1 MTEAMVMEKQE
12 VSAIEKATSV
22 LEMTKDEAKAINEL
36 AQLDKVNFSANQ
48 LVEIDK
54 MAKAIDVTDSTAIIQ
69 YGANAQKKVADFAD
83 TALGSVKTNDLGE
96 VGNMVAKLVGELEV
110 FNEEIEGGK
119 GLLGLFK
126 KAQKNVA
133 VLKAKYEKAEK
144 SVNSII
150 ETLDDHQVTLLKDI
164 AVLDELYETNH
175 EYFKEISLYIVAGKQ
190 KLEEA
195 RNVMLADLQK
205 KAEETGAPEDAQKA
219 NDFASQLERFEKK
232 IHDLELTRM
241 VSVQMAPQIRMVQNN
256 DNLMSEKIQSTIVNT
271 IPLWKSQ
278 MIIALGLAHYEEAL
292 RAERAV
298 TDVTNELLKR
308 NAEKLHQ
315 STVEIAKESER
326 GIIDIETLTHT
337 NQELIATLDEV
348 KAIQTEGHEKRVAAQ
363 QELVRIEGEL
373 KTKLLEVIKPKLEGG
388 AEAVLTEETKG

>member
-1 MTEAMVMEKQE
+1 MAEVMTMEK
-12 VSAIEKATSV
+12 VTSV
-22 LEMTKDEAKAINEL
+22 LEMTKDEEQAINQL
-36 AQLDKVNFSANQ
+36 AVLDKTSFSDTQ
-48 LVEIDK
+48 LAEIDK
-54 MAKAIDVTDSTAIIQ
+54 MASGIDITDSTAIIQ

-83 TALGSVKTNDLGE
+83 SALGSVKTNDLGE

-119 GLLGLFK
+119 GLKALFK

-164 AVLDELYETNH
+164 AILDELYETNH
-175 EYFKEISLYIVAGKQ
+175 EYFKEISLYIAAGKK

-195 RNVMLADLQK
+195 QSTTLVELQR
-205 KAEETGAPEDAQKA
+205 KAEETGAAEDAQRA
-219 NDFASQLERFEKK
+219 NDFAAQLERFEKK

-256 DNLMSEKIQSTIVNT
+256 DNMMSEKIQSTIVNT

-278 MIIALGLAHYEEAL
+278 MIIALGLAHSEEAL

-315 STVEIAKESER
+315 STVAIAQESER

-337 NQELIATLDEV
+337 NKELIATLDEV
-348 KAIQTEGHEKRVAAQ
+348 RNIQAEGHQKRLEAQ
-363 QELVRIEGEL
+363 QELGRIEDEL
-373 KTKLLEVIKPKLEGG
+373 KNKLIEVIKPQLAGEVKDER
-388 AEAVLTEETKG
+388 TEV

>member
-1 MTEAMVMEKQE
+1 MTMEK
-12 VSAIEKATSV
+12 VTSV
-22 LEMTKDEAKAINEL
+22 LEMTKDEEQAINQL
-36 AQLDKVNFSANQ
+36 AVLDKTSFSDTQ
-48 LVEIDK
+48 LAEIDK
-54 MAKAIDVTDSTAIIQ
+54 MASGIDITDSTAIIQ

-83 TALGSVKTNDLGE
+83 SALGSVKTNDLGE

-119 GLLGLFK
+119 GLKALFK

-164 AVLDELYETNH
+164 AILDELYETNH
-175 EYFKEISLYIVAGKQ
+175 EYFKEISLYIAAGKK

-195 RNVMLADLQK
+195 QSTTLVELQR
-205 KAEETGAPEDAQKA
+205 KAEETGAAEDAQRA
-219 NDFASQLERFEKK
+219 NDFAAQLERFEKK

-256 DNLMSEKIQSTIVNT
+256 DNMMSEKIQSTIVNT

-278 MIIALGLAHYEEAL
+278 MIIALGLAHSEEAL

-315 STVEIAKESER
+315 STVAIAQESER

-337 NQELIATLDEV
+337 NKELIATLDEV
-348 KAIQTEGHEKRVAAQ
+348 RNIQAEGHQKRLEAQ
-363 QELVRIEGEL
+363 QELGRIEDEL
-373 KTKLLEVIKPKLEGG
+373 KNKLIEVIKPQLAGEVKDER
-388 AEAVLTEETKG
+388 TEV

>member
-1 MTEAMVMEKQE
+1 MAEVMTMEK
-12 VSAIEKATSV
+12 VTSV
-22 LEMTKDEAKAINEL
+22 LEMTKDEEQAINQL
-36 AQLDKVNFSANQ
+36 AVLDKTSFSDTQ
-48 LVEIDK
+48 LAEIDK
-54 MAKAIDVTDSTAIIQ
+54 MASGIDITDSTAIIQ

-83 TALGSVKTNDLGE
+83 SALGSVKTNDLGE

-119 GLLGLFK
+119 GLKALFK

-164 AVLDELYETNH
+164 AILDELYETNH
-175 EYFKEISLYIVAGKQ
+175 EYFKEISLYIAAGKK

-195 RNVMLADLQK
+195 QNTTLVELQR
-205 KAEETGAPEDAQKA
+205 KAEETGAAEDAQRA
-219 NDFASQLERFEKK
+219 NDFAAQLERFEKK

-256 DNLMSEKIQSTIVNT
+256 DNMMSEKIQSTIVNT

-278 MIIALGLAHYEEAL
+278 MIIALGLAHSVEAL

-315 STVEIAKESER
+315 STVAIAQESER

-337 NQELIATLDEV
+337 NKELIATLDEV
-348 KAIQTEGHEKRVAAQ
+348 RNIQAEGHQKRLEAQ
-363 QELVRIEGEL
+363 QELGRIEGEL
-373 KTKLLEVIKPKLEGG
+373 KNKLIEVIKPQLAGEVKDER
-388 AEAVLTEETKG
+388 TEV

>member
-1 MTEAMVMEKQE
+1 MTMEK
-12 VSAIEKATSV
+12 VTSV
-22 LEMTKDEAKAINEL
+22 LEMTKDEEQAINQL
-36 AQLDKVNFSANQ
+36 AVLDKTSFSDTQ
-48 LVEIDK
+48 LAEIDK
-54 MAKAIDVTDSTAIIQ
+54 MASGIDITDSTAIIQ

-83 TALGSVKTNDLGE
+83 SALGSVKTNDLGE

-119 GLLGLFK
+119 GLKALFK

-164 AVLDELYETNH
+164 AILDELYETNH
-175 EYFKEISLYIVAGKQ
+175 EYFKEISLYIAAGKK

-195 RNVMLADLQK
+195 QSTTLVELQR
-205 KAEETGAPEDAQKA
+205 KAEETGAAEDAQRA
-219 NDFASQLERFEKK
+219 NDFAAQLERFEKK

-256 DNLMSEKIQSTIVNT
+256 DNMMSEKIQSTIVNT

-278 MIIALGLAHYEEAL
+278 MIIALGLAHSEEAL

-315 STVEIAKESER
+315 STVAIAQESER

-337 NQELIATLDEV
+337 NKELIATLDEV
-348 KAIQTEGHEKRVAAQ
+348 RNIQAEGHQKRLEAQ
-363 QELVRIEGEL
+363 QELGRIEGEL
-373 KTKLLEVIKPKLEGG
+373 KNKLIEVIKPQLAGEVKDER
-388 AEAVLTEETKG
+388 TEV

>member
-1 MTEAMVMEKQE
+1 MAEVMTMEK
-12 VSAIEKATSV
+12 VTSV
-22 LEMTKDEAKAINEL
+22 LEMTKDEEQAINQL
-36 AQLDKVNFSANQ
+36 AVLDKTSFSDTQ
-48 LVEIDK
+48 LAEIDK
-54 MAKAIDVTDSTAIIQ
+54 MASGIDITDSTAIIQ

-83 TALGSVKTNDLGE
+83 SALGSVKTNDLGE

-119 GLLGLFK
+119 GLKALFK

-164 AVLDELYETNH
+164 AILDELYETNH
-175 EYFKEISLYIVAGKQ
+175 EYFKEISLYIAAGKK

-195 RNVMLADLQK
+195 QSTTLVELQR
-205 KAEETGAPEDAQKA
+205 KAEETGAAEDAQRA
-219 NDFASQLERFEKK
+219 NDFAAQLERFEKK

-256 DNLMSEKIQSTIVNT
+256 DNMMSEKIQSTIVNT
-271 IPLWKSQ
+271 TPLWKSQ
-278 MIIALGLAHYEEAL
+278 MIIALGLAHSEEAL

-315 STVEIAKESER
+315 STVAIAQESER

-337 NQELIATLDEV
+337 NKELIATLDEV
-348 KAIQTEGHEKRVAAQ
+348 RNIQAEGHQKRLEAQ
-363 QELVRIEGEL
+363 QELGRIEDEL
-373 KTKLLEVIKPKLEGG
+373 KNKLIEVIKPQLAGEVKDER
-388 AEAVLTEETKG
+388 TEV

>member
-1 MTEAMVMEKQE
+1 MTETTAPVTVMEKAE
-12 VSAIEKATSV
+12 NI
-22 LEMTKDEAKAINEL
+22 LMMTKDEEQAINQL
-36 AQLDKVNFSANQ
+36 AVLDKTEFSETQ
-48 LVEIDK
+48 LAEIEK
-54 MAKAIDVTDSTAIIQ
+54 MANAIDMTDSTAIIQ
-69 YGANAQKKVADFAD
+69 YGASTQKKVADFAD
-83 TALGSVKTNDLGE
+83 SALGSVKTNDLGE

-119 GLLGLFK
+119 GLKALFK
-126 KAQKNVA
+126 KAQKNIV

-144 SVNSII
+144 SVNSIV

-164 AVLDELYETNH
+164 AILDELYEKNH

-195 RNVMLADLQK
+195 RNVTLAELQR

-219 NDFASQLERFEKK
+219 NDFAAQCERFEKK
-232 IHDLELTRM
+232 IYDLELTRM

-256 DNLMSEKIQSTIVNT
+256 DNMMSEKIQSTIVNT

-278 MIIALGLAHYEEAL
+278 MIIALGLAHSEEAL

-298 TDVTNELLKR
+298 TDVTNDLLKR

-315 STVEIAKESER
+315 STVAIAEESER

-348 KAIQTEGHEKRVAAQ
+348 RDIQEKGHQKRVEAE
-363 QELVRIEGEL
+363 QELGRIEGEL
-373 KTKLLEVIKPKLEGG
+373 KNKLLEVIKPQ
-388 AEAVLTEETKG
+388 

>member
-1 MTEAMVMEKQE
+1 MAEVMTMEK
-12 VSAIEKATSV
+12 VTSV
-22 LEMTKDEAKAINEL
+22 LEMTKDEEQAINQL
-36 AQLDKVNFSANQ
+36 AVLDKTSFSDTQ
-48 LVEIDK
+48 LAEIDK
-54 MAKAIDVTDSTAIIQ
+54 MASGIDITDSTAIIQ

-83 TALGSVKTNDLGE
+83 SALGSVKTNDLGE

-119 GLLGLFK
+119 GIKALFK

-164 AVLDELYETNH
+164 AILDELYETNH
-175 EYFKEISLYIVAGKQ
+175 EYFKEISLYIAAGKK

-195 RNVMLADLQK
+195 QSTTLVELQR
-205 KAEETGAPEDAQKA
+205 KAEETGAAEDAQRA
-219 NDFASQLERFEKK
+219 NDFAAQLERFEKK

-256 DNLMSEKIQSTIVNT
+256 DNMMSEKIQSTIVNT

-278 MIIALGLAHYEEAL
+278 MIIALGLAHSEEAL

-315 STVEIAKESER
+315 STVAIAQESER

-337 NQELIATLDEV
+337 NKELIATLDEV
-348 KAIQTEGHEKRVAAQ
+348 RNIQAEGHQKRLEAQ
-363 QELVRIEGEL
+363 QELGRIEGEL
-373 KTKLLEVIKPKLEGG
+373 KNKLIEVIKPQLAGEVKDER
-388 AEAVLTEETKG
+388 TEV

>member
-1 MTEAMVMEKQE
+1 MAEVMTMEK
-12 VSAIEKATSV
+12 VTSV
-22 LEMTKDEAKAINEL
+22 LEMTKDEEQAINQL
-36 AQLDKVNFSANQ
+36 AVLDKTGFSDTQ
-48 LVEIDK
+48 LAEIDK
-54 MAKAIDVTDSTAIIQ
+54 MASGIDITDSTAIIQ

-83 TALGSVKTNDLGE
+83 SALGSVKTNDLGE

-119 GLLGLFK
+119 GLKALFK

-164 AVLDELYETNH
+164 AILDELYETNH
-175 EYFKEISLYIVAGKQ
+175 EYFKEISLYIAAGKK

-195 RNVMLADLQK
+195 QSTTLVELQR
-205 KAEETGAPEDAQKA
+205 KAEETGAAEDAQRA
-219 NDFASQLERFEKK
+219 NDFAAQLERFEKK

-256 DNLMSEKIQSTIVNT
+256 DNMMSEKIQSTIVNT

-278 MIIALGLAHYEEAL
+278 MIIALGLAHSEEAL

-315 STVEIAKESER
+315 STVAIAQESER

-337 NQELIATLDEV
+337 NKELIATLDEV
-348 KAIQTEGHEKRVAAQ
+348 RNIQAEGHQKRLEAQ
-363 QELVRIEGEL
+363 QELGRIEGEL
-373 KTKLLEVIKPKLEGG
+373 KNKLIEVIKPQLAGEVKDER
-388 AEAVLTEETKG
+388 TEV

>member
-1 MTEAMVMEKQE
+1 MAEVMTMEK
-12 VSAIEKATSV
+12 VTSV
-22 LEMTKDEAKAINEL
+22 LEMTKDEEQAINQL
-36 AQLDKVNFSANQ
+36 AVLDKTSFSDTQ
-48 LVEIDK
+48 LAEIDK
-54 MAKAIDVTDSTAIIQ
+54 MASGIDITDSTAIIQ

-83 TALGSVKTNDLGE
+83 SALGSVKTNDLGE

-119 GLLGLFK
+119 GLKALFK

-164 AVLDELYETNH
+164 AILDELYETNH
-175 EYFKEISLYIVAGKQ
+175 EYFKEISLYIAAGKK

-195 RNVMLADLQK
+195 QSTTLVELQR
-205 KAEETGAPEDAQKA
+205 KAEETGAAEDAQRA
-219 NDFASQLERFEKK
+219 NDFAAQLERVEKK

-256 DNLMSEKIQSTIVNT
+256 DNMMSEKIQSTIVNT

-278 MIIALGLAHYEEAL
+278 MIIALGLAHSEEAL

-315 STVEIAKESER
+315 STVAIAQESER

-337 NQELIATLDEV
+337 NKELIATLDEV
-348 KAIQTEGHEKRVAAQ
+348 RNIQAEGHQKRLEAQ
-363 QELVRIEGEL
+363 QELGRIEGEL
-373 KTKLLEVIKPKLEGG
+373 KNKLIEVIKPQLAGEVKDER
-388 AEAVLTEETKG
+388 TEV

>member
-1 MTEAMVMEKQE
+1 MTETTAPVTVMEKAE
-12 VSAIEKATSV
+12 NI
-22 LEMTKDEAKAINEL
+22 LMMTKDEEQAINQL
-36 AQLDKVNFSANQ
+36 AVLDKTEFSETQ
-48 LVEIDK
+48 LAEIEK
-54 MAKAIDVTDSTAIIQ
+54 MANAIDMTDSTAIIQ
-69 YGANAQKKVADFAD
+69 YGASTQKKVADFAD
-83 TALGSVKTNDLGE
+83 SALGSVKTNDLGE

-119 GLLGLFK
+119 GLKALFK
-126 KAQKNVA
+126 KAQKNIV

-164 AVLDELYETNH
+164 AVLDELYEKNH
-175 EYFKEISLYIVAGKQ
+175 EYFKEISLYIAAGKQ

-195 RNVMLADLQK
+195 RNVTLAELQR

-219 NDFASQLERFEKK
+219 NDFAAQCERFEKK
-232 IHDLELTRM
+232 IYDLELTRM

-256 DNLMSEKIQSTIVNT
+256 DNMMSEKIQSTIVNT

-278 MIIALGLAHYEEAL
+278 MIIALGLAHSEEAL

-298 TDVTNELLKR
+298 TDVTNDLLKR

-315 STVEIAKESER
+315 STVAIAEESER

-348 KAIQTEGHEKRVAAQ
+348 RDIQEKGHQKRIEAE
-363 QELVRIEGEL
+363 QELGRIEGEL
-373 KTKLLEVIKPKLEGG
+373 KNKLLEVIKPQ
-388 AEAVLTEETKG
+388 

>member
-1 MTEAMVMEKQE
+1 MTETTAPVTVMEKAE
-12 VSAIEKATSV
+12 NI
-22 LEMTKDEAKAINEL
+22 LMMTKDEEQAINQL
-36 AQLDKVNFSANQ
+36 AVLDKTEFSETQ
-48 LVEIDK
+48 LAEIEK
-54 MAKAIDVTDSTAIIQ
+54 MANAIDMTDSTAIIQ
-69 YGANAQKKVADFAD
+69 YGASTQKKVADFAD
-83 TALGSVKTNDLGE
+83 SALGSVKTNDLGE

-119 GLLGLFK
+119 GLKALFK
-126 KAQKNVA
+126 KAQKNIV

-164 AVLDELYETNH
+164 AILDELYEKNH

-195 RNVMLADLQK
+195 RNVTLAELQR

-219 NDFASQLERFEKK
+219 NDFAAQCERFEKK
-232 IHDLELTRM
+232 IYDLELTRM

-256 DNLMSEKIQSTIVNT
+256 DNMMSEKIQSTIVNT

-278 MIIALGLAHYEEAL
+278 MIIALGLAHSEEAL

-298 TDVTNELLKR
+298 TDVTNDLLKR

-315 STVEIAKESER
+315 STVAIAEESER

-348 KAIQTEGHEKRVAAQ
+348 RDIQEKGHQKRVEAE
-363 QELVRIEGEL
+363 QELGRIEGEL
-373 KTKLLEVIKPKLEGG
+373 KNKLLEVIKPQ
-388 AEAVLTEETKG
+388 

>member
-1 MTEAMVMEKQE
+1 MTMEK
-12 VSAIEKATSV
+12 VTSV
-22 LEMTKDEAKAINEL
+22 LEMTKDEEQAINQL
-36 AQLDKVNFSANQ
+36 AVLDKTSFSDTQ
-48 LVEIDK
+48 LAEIDK
-54 MAKAIDVTDSTAIIQ
+54 MASGIDITDSTAIIQ

-83 TALGSVKTNDLGE
+83 SALGSVKTNDLGE

-119 GLLGLFK
+119 GIKALFK

-164 AVLDELYETNH
+164 AILDELYETNH
-175 EYFKEISLYIVAGKQ
+175 EYFKEISLYIAAGKK

-195 RNVMLADLQK
+195 QNTTLVELQR
-205 KAEETGAPEDAQKA
+205 KAEETGAAEDAQRA
-219 NDFASQLERFEKK
+219 NDFAAQLERFEKK

-256 DNLMSEKIQSTIVNT
+256 DNMMSEKIQSTIVNT

-278 MIIALGLAHYEEAL
+278 MIIALGLAHSVEAL

-315 STVEIAKESER
+315 STVAIAQESER

-337 NQELIATLDEV
+337 NKELIATLDEV
-348 KAIQTEGHEKRVAAQ
+348 RNIQAEGHQKRLEAQ
-363 QELVRIEGEL
+363 QELGRIEGEL
-373 KTKLLEVIKPKLEGG
+373 KNKLIEVIKPQLAGEVKDER
-388 AEAVLTEETKG
+388 TEV

>member
-1 MTEAMVMEKQE
+1 MTMEK
-12 VSAIEKATSV
+12 VTSV
-22 LEMTKDEAKAINEL
+22 LEMTKDEEQAINQL
-36 AQLDKVNFSANQ
+36 AVLDKTGFSDTQ
-48 LVEIDK
+48 LAEIDK
-54 MAKAIDVTDSTAIIQ
+54 MASGIDITDSTAIIQ

-83 TALGSVKTNDLGE
+83 SALGSVKTNDLGE

-119 GLLGLFK
+119 GLKALFK

-164 AVLDELYETNH
+164 AILDELYETNH
-175 EYFKEISLYIVAGKQ
+175 EYFKEISLYIAAGKK

-195 RNVMLADLQK
+195 QSTTLVELQR
-205 KAEETGAPEDAQKA
+205 KAEETGAAEDAQRA
-219 NDFASQLERFEKK
+219 NDFAAQLERFEKK

-256 DNLMSEKIQSTIVNT
+256 DNMMSEKIQSTIVNT

-278 MIIALGLAHYEEAL
+278 MIIALGLAHSEEAL

-315 STVEIAKESER
+315 STVAIAQESER

-337 NQELIATLDEV
+337 NKELIATLDEV
-348 KAIQTEGHEKRVAAQ
+348 RNIQAEGHQKRLEAQ
-363 QELVRIEGEL
+363 QELGRIEGEL
-373 KTKLLEVIKPKLEGG
+373 KNKLIEVIKPQLAGEVKDER
-388 AEAVLTEETKG
+388 TEV

>member
-1 MTEAMVMEKQE
+1 MAEVMTMEK
-12 VSAIEKATSV
+12 VTSV
-22 LEMTKDEAKAINEL
+22 LEMTKDEEQAINQL
-36 AQLDKVNFSANQ
+36 AVLDKTSFSDTQ
-48 LVEIDK
+48 LAEIDK
-54 MAKAIDVTDSTAIIQ
+54 MASGIDITDSTAIIQ

-83 TALGSVKTNDLGE
+83 SALGSVKTNDLGE

-119 GLLGLFK
+119 GIKALFK

-175 EYFKEISLYIVAGKQ
+175 EYFKGISLYIAAGKK

-195 RNVMLADLQK
+195 QSTTLVELQR
-205 KAEETGAPEDAQKA
+205 KAEETGAAEDAQRA
-219 NDFASQLERFEKK
+219 NDFAAQLERFEKK

-256 DNLMSEKIQSTIVNT
+256 DNMMSEKIQSTIVNT

-278 MIIALGLAHYEEAL
+278 MIIALGLAHSEEAL

-315 STVEIAKESER
+315 STVAIAQESER

-337 NQELIATLDEV
+337 NKELIATLDEV
-348 KAIQTEGHEKRVAAQ
+348 RNIQAEGHQKRLEAQ
-363 QELVRIEGEL
+363 QELGRIEGEL
-373 KTKLLEVIKPKLEGG
+373 KNKLIEVIKPQLAGEVKDER
-388 AEAVLTEETKG
+388 TEV

>member
-1 MTEAMVMEKQE
+1 MTETTAPVTVMEKAE
-12 VSAIEKATSV
+12 NI
-22 LEMTKDEAKAINEL
+22 LMMTKDEEQAINQL
-36 AQLDKVNFSANQ
+36 AVLDKTEFSETQ
-48 LVEIDK
+48 LAEIEK
-54 MAKAIDVTDSTAIIQ
+54 MANAIDMTDSTAIIQ
-69 YGANAQKKVADFAD
+69 YGASTQKKVADFAD
-83 TALGSVKTNDLGE
+83 SALGSVKTNDLGE

-119 GLLGLFK
+119 GLKALFK
-126 KAQKNVA
+126 KAQKNIV

-164 AVLDELYETNH
+164 AVLDELYEKNH
-175 EYFKEISLYIVAGKQ
+175 EYFKEISLYIAAGKQ

-195 RNVMLADLQK
+195 RNVTLAELQR

-219 NDFASQLERFEKK
+219 NDFAAQCERFEKK
-232 IHDLELTRM
+232 IYDLELTRM

-256 DNLMSEKIQSTIVNT
+256 DNMMSEKIQSTIVNT

-278 MIIALGLAHYEEAL
+278 MIIALGLAHSEEAL

-298 TDVTNELLKR
+298 TDVTNDLLKR

-315 STVEIAKESER
+315 STVAIAEESER

-348 KAIQTEGHEKRVAAQ
+348 RDIQEKGHQKRIEAEH
-363 QELVRIEGEL
+363 ELGRIEGEL
-373 KTKLLEVIKPKLEGG
+373 KNKLLEVIKPQ
-388 AEAVLTEETKG
+388 

>member
-1 MTEAMVMEKQE
+1 MAEVMTMEK
-12 VSAIEKATSV
+12 VTSV
-22 LEMTKDEAKAINEL
+22 LEMTKDEEQAINQL
-36 AQLDKVNFSANQ
+36 AVLDKTSFSDTQ
-48 LVEIDK
+48 LAEIDK
-54 MAKAIDVTDSTAIIQ
+54 MASGIDITDSTAIIQ

-83 TALGSVKTNDLGE
+83 SALGSVKTNDLGE

-119 GLLGLFK
+119 GLKALFK

-164 AVLDELYETNH
+164 AILDELYETNH
-175 EYFKEISLYIVAGKQ
+175 EYFKEISLYIAAGKK

-195 RNVMLADLQK
+195 QSTTLVELQR
-205 KAEETGAPEDAQKA
+205 KAEETGAAEDAQRA
-219 NDFASQLERFEKK
+219 NDFAAQLERFEKK

-256 DNLMSEKIQSTIVNT
+256 DNMMSEKIQSTIVNT

-278 MIIALGLAHYEEAL
+278 MIIALGLAHSEEAL

-315 STVEIAKESER
+315 STVAIAQESER

-337 NQELIATLDEV
+337 NKELIATLDEV
-348 KAIQTEGHEKRVAAQ
+348 RNIQAEGHQKRLEAQ
-363 QELVRIEGEL
+363 QELGRIEGEL
-373 KTKLLEVIKPKLEGG
+373 KNKLIEVIKPQLAGEVKDER
-388 AEAVLTEETKG
+388 TEV

>member
-1 MTEAMVMEKQE
+1 MAEVMTMEK
-12 VSAIEKATSV
+12 VTSV
-22 LEMTKDEAKAINEL
+22 LEMTKDEEQAINQL
-36 AQLDKVNFSANQ
+36 AVLDKTSFSDTQ
-48 LVEIDK
+48 LAEIDK
-54 MAKAIDVTDSTAIIQ
+54 MASGIDITDSTAIIQ

-83 TALGSVKTNDLGE
+83 SALGSVKTNDLGE

-119 GLLGLFK
+119 GIKALFK

-164 AVLDELYETNH
+164 AILDELYETNH
-175 EYFKEISLYIVAGKQ
+175 EYFKEISLYIAAGKK

-195 RNVMLADLQK
+195 QNTTLVELQR
-205 KAEETGAPEDAQKA
+205 KAEETGAAEDAQRA
-219 NDFASQLERFEKK
+219 NDFAAQLERFEKK

-256 DNLMSEKIQSTIVNT
+256 DNMMSEKIQSTIVNT

-278 MIIALGLAHYEEAL
+278 MIIALGLAHSVEAL

-315 STVEIAKESER
+315 STVAIAQESER

-337 NQELIATLDEV
+337 NKELIATLDEV
-348 KAIQTEGHEKRVAAQ
+348 RNIQAEGHQKRLEAQ
-363 QELVRIEGEL
+363 QELGRIEGEL
-373 KTKLLEVIKPKLEGG
+373 KNKLIEVIKPQLAGEVKDER
-388 AEAVLTEETKG
+388 TEV